1 MEELQSALHKHLGGT
16 TPQKAQP
23 LKNMPLGIILL
34 DHIRTNAEIY
44 QFPVAGPKR
53 YHMFKQAIG
62 SKQTKLGF
70 HGMIA
75 LTIFAR

>member
-1 MEELQSALHKHLGGT
+1 MARLLVRRGKDPKLRRGVA
-16 TPQKAQP
+16 AADDP
-23 LKNMPLGIILL
+23 LLVGL
-34 DHIRTNAEIY
+34 AC
-44 QFPVAGPKR
+44 VCWWCSGPKR